1 MKLLIL
7 AAGYATRL
15 YPLTKNKAK
24 PLLEVAGRPMI
35 EHVLATTKDI
45 GDLNHVLIV
54 TNEKFAPDFETW
66 GVDYRK
72 RHPQCPPITVVN
84 DHSTDDT
91 NKLGAIGDIKL
102 VIDSQ
107 RVDDNLLIIG
117 GDNLFKSSLR
127 DFAKFAAENGSTL
140 GVYDVGDLEL
150 MKQYGNVSVDG
161 HGRIMEFVEKPPQPK
176 TTLAAMC
183 LYYYPRA
190 VLPLIEQYVKDGN
203 NPDQPGRFVAWL
215 YQRQPVYARQIH
227 GQWLDI
233 GSFETLDQANREF
246 GVKRDG
252 Q

>member
-35 EHVLATTKDI
+35 EHALATTEDI
-45 GDLNHVLIV
+45 RDLDRVFIV
-54 TNEKFAPDFETW
+54 TNEKFAGDFERW
-66 GVDYRK
+66 GTDYRK
-72 RHPQCPPITVVN
+72 RHPRRPLITVVN
-84 DHSTDDT
+84 DHSTDDS

-107 RVDDNLLIIG
+107 KVDDDLLIIG
-117 GDNLFKSSLR
+117 GDNLFKSSLAE
-127 DFAKFAAENGSTL
+127 FAKFAAKHGPTL
-140 GVYDVGDLEL
+140 GVYDVGDLEQ

-161 HGRIMEFVEKPPQPK
+161 EGRITEFVEKPPQPK

-190 VLPLIEQYVKDGN
+190 VLPLIEQYVTEGN
-203 NPDQPGRFVAWL
+203 NLDQPGRFVAWL
-215 YQRQPVYARQIH
+215 YRRQPVYAQQIR

-233 GSFETLDQANREF
+233 GSFETLEQANREF
-246 GVKRDG
+246 A
-252 Q
+252 